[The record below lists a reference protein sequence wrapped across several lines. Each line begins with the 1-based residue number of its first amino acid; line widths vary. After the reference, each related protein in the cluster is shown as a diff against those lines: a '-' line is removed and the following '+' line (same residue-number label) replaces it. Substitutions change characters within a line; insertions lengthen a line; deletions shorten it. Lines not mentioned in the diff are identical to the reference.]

1 MIFPAS
7 DKLFTGTGH
16 PPYGIYN
23 DLMTDVSTAHWDEQG
38 ALFKNRRTSRKA
50 WMFFGVYSPEFIC
63 GIAIA
68 DAGFVANAFTY
79 FYSFKD
85 NVFVQDNTLVPF
97 GFSSG
102 FDPGLN
108 SEWKLGKY
116 RIYTQNGNLNFEYT
130 GKYKLRMVAKNSNNG
145 ASIVAPSAGG
155 RPFHF
160 TYKNVCMTTE
170 LSIEH
175 EGKTYQVSG
184 NYGAV
189 DFSKGYPPRETVWNW
204 LSFIGTTQSGKNVG
218 VNLVKHFNDELENIL
233 WVDGQKTAL
242 SSGTFTMQKPFD
254 KNNWHITTDDK
265 ILDCTVA
272 PNGARSENVN
282 ILLMKSIFTQVYGK
296 ISGTLLINGVRES
309 FTATGVCEDHHALW

>member
-7 DKLFTGTGH
+7 EKLFTGTGAL
-16 PPYGIYN
+16 PFGIYN
-23 DLMTDVSTAHWDEQG
+23 DLINDVSTAHWDVQG
-38 ALFKNRRTSRKA
+38 TFFKKRRTSRKA
-50 WMFFGVYSPEFIC
+50 WMFFGVYSPELIC

-85 NVFVQDNTLVPF
+85 NVFVQDSALVPL
-97 GFSSG
+97 GFASG

-116 RIYTQNGNLNFEYT
+116 RIHTQNGNMNFEYT
-130 GKYKLRMVAKNSNNG
+130 GKYKLRIAAKNSNTG
-145 ASIVAPSAGG
+145 VSIVAPSKGG

-160 TYKNVCMTTE
+160 TYKNVCMPVE
-170 LSIEH
+170 LNIEH
-175 EGKTYQVSG
+175 VGKTYQVNG

-204 LSFIGTTQSGKNVG
+204 LAFIGTTQSGKSVA
-218 VNLVKHFNDELENIL
+218 VNLVKHFNNDLENIL
-233 WVDGQKTAL
+233 WIDGQKTPL
-242 SSGTFTMQKPFD
+242 SSAVFTMQKPFD
-254 KNNWHITTDDK
+254 KNNWHIATDDK
-265 ILDCTVA
+265 LLDCILT
-272 PNGARSENVN
+272 PSGARSENVN
-282 ILLMKSIFTQVYGK
+282 IVLMKSIFVQAYGK
-296 ISGTLLINGVRES
+296 ITGTVLINGMRET